1 MSENIVSIVDATYKD
16 GFLKL
21 TLDNGSTLQISDSA
35 MNELNDKLPKTK
47 ESDKIK
53 ELIDMIHN
61 VRKHRIKEFEELDKL
76 AEQLAKKQD
85 DIQKDLDNCT
95 SKVGVQLQSA
105 KIKSVASQ
113 KAILQERRHLLKL
126 THIEE
131 GDLRAQL
138 AKLQR
143 GEKQRKD

>member
-1 MSENIVSIVDATYKD
+1 MDATYKD

-85 DIQKDLDNCT
+85 DIQKDLDSCT

>member
-85 DIQKDLDNCT
+85 DIQKDLDSCT